1 MRHFNEYF
9 RGCYNRTMKNNRI
22 VKIILIGLIT
32 IFLMVIVAFLIPS
45 IRERILWKADE
56 YKIKIDYALNPPEQ
70 SVFVPVETMPAS
82 PTLTKTATIFTTPT
96 PLLDSETVV
105 ATNSPTPVPTT
116 LPSQVKLE
124 GIKYQDQHGLW
135 NYCAPANLAMQLSYW
150 GWDGDRLDTGQ
161 VLKPFEKDK
170 NVMLYEMADYVLEH
184 TNLQA
189 IVRSGGDNDLLKNLL
204 ANGFPVLVEKGVFIK
219 DISGKTSWMG
229 HYAVINGYDDSHS
242 QFITQDSYFSPDYP
256 ISYEDLINQWRSFNY
271 AFIVVYPMDKQDLL
285 VQVLGVLADDQQAD
299 RTAYEKAG
307 EEINSTS
314 ANDLFFSWFNRGTSL
329 VQLQDFAGAANAYD
343 YAFKLYS
350 QLPEA
355 KRPWR
360 IMWYETGPYFAY
372 YYSGRYQDV
381 IKLASLTIDAATEP
395 YLEESF
401 YWRALSYVALGDNQK
416 ALSDLYISLEY
427 HPGFAPSVALLQ
439 QLGVTS

>member
-1 MRHFNEYF
+1 
-9 RGCYNRTMKNNRI
+9 MKNNRI

-32 IFLMVIVAFLIPS
+32 IFLLVIAAFLIAPV
-45 IRERILWKADE
+45 RERILWKVDE
-56 YKIKIDYALNPPEQ
+56 YKVRIDYALNPPEQ
-70 SVFVPVETMPAS
+70 SVFVPLETMPVAPLPS
-82 PTLTKTATIFTTPT
+82 ITPTIFTTPT
-96 PLLDSETVV
+96 PPSESEVVV
-105 ATNSPTPVPTT
+105 ATNTPTLSPTN
-116 LPSQVKLE
+116 LPSKIKLD

-150 GWDGDRLDTGQ
+150 GWDGDRLDTGW

-189 IVRSGGDNDLLKNLL
+189 IVRSGGNNNMVKKLL
-204 ANGFPVLVEKGVFIK
+204 ANGFPILVEKGVFIK

-229 HYAVINGYDDSHS
+229 HYAVINGFDDSLN

-256 ISYEDLINQWRSFNY
+256 ISYDDLTNQWRSFNY
-271 AFIVVYPMDKQDLL
+271 AFLVVYPMEKQDLL
-285 VQVLGVLADDQQAD
+285 VQVLGALADDQQAD
-299 RTAYEKAG
+299 RIAYEKAG
-307 EEINSTS
+307 DEINATS
-314 ANDLFFSWFNRGTSL
+314 GNDLFFAWYNRGTSM
-329 VQLQDFAGAANAYD
+329 VQLQDYAGAANAYD
-343 YAFKLYS
+343 YAFKVYS
-350 QLPEA
+350 ELPEA

-360 IMWYETGPYFAY
+360 IMWYQTGPYFAY

-381 IKLASLTIDAATEP
+381 INLASQTIDNATEP

-401 YWRALSYVALGDNQK
+401 YWRALGYVALGNNQK
-416 ALSDLYISLEY
+416 AISDLYTSLEY

-439 QLGVTS
+439 QLGVSS